1 MKNTEKEAKAVAT
14 KTEKPVKK
22 KDKNKK
28 PNFFVRFG
36 RKIKEI
42 FSELKKVSWPT
53 FDKIVKSTGVVLV
66 VVLIFIV
73 VVTAIDSGLSALLK
87 LLVGA

>member
-1 MKNTEKEAKAVAT
+1 MKNKEKETKAVES
-14 KTEKPVKK
+14 KTVSKK
-22 KDKNKK
+22 KDKKK
-28 PNFFVRFG
+28 APNIFVRFG
-36 RKIKEI
+36 KKIKEI
-42 FSELKKVSWPT
+42 FSELKRVNWPT
-53 FDKIVKSTGVVLV
+53 FDKIAKSTGVVLV